1 MQLVTIWNREAP
13 WCCAEGWGWNSAQVF
28 HFGSE
33 PVRCQ
38 RSEILPARLLDDLNG
53 KKKSPSF
60 CVCLEQGGDEGTSSS
75 EEMCRKIIIRA
86 RVIRI
91 KSSASSAP
99 RTAASCTRLHIC
111 REQIESAQVLN
122 AAQKCLYM
130 QNKSGVLPSPRSTLL
145 AGWCWH
151 CLGCCSNKRHA
162 ATTKKRKEREKKE
175 PFAITAE
182 KNK

>member
-1 MQLVTIWNREAP
+1 MMQLVTIWIREA
-13 WCCAEGWGWNSAQVF
+13 EGGTVLSFILAANRTAARWGVSTA
-28 HFGSE
+28 
-33 PVRCQ
+33 
-38 RSEILPARLLDDLNG
+38 RSSPLVCLITCHGE

-60 CVCLEQGGDEGTSSS
+60 CVYLEQGGDEGTSSS
-75 EEMCRKIIIRA
+75 EKMRRKIIIRA

-91 KSSASSAP
+91 KSSASTAP
-99 RTAASCTRLHIC
+99 CTAASCTRLCVC

-122 AAQKCLYM
+122 AARECLYM

-162 ATTKKRKEREKKE
+162 ATTKNKKRKERGEKKT
-175 PFAITAE
+175 ICNHGE